1 MITNPN
7 DITDL
12 TERGI
17 RCYAEHFRGEC
28 KILVVR
34 RFTGNRIEVV
44 VHRPSKAINYADA
57 IDDAINEGRKLLE

>member
-28 KILVVR
+28 KILV
-34 RFTGNRIEVV
+34 
-44 VHRPSKAINYADA
+44 PSKAINYADA